1 MDSLVE
7 SVIVLALGV
16 LIASVWAGVLLFY
29 VGEIRADIKQSR
41 LLLQQI
47 AATISER
54 APEGVVAFGES
65 DFGDDHDSVWF
76 WCPNCMINYP
86 THESSA
92 CPKCE
97 NIGHPQV
104 GRD

>member
-1 MDSLVE
+1 ME
-7 SVIVLALGV
+7 SVIVFGLTI
-16 LIASVWAGVLLFY
+16 LIVSVWGGSLLFY
-29 VGEIRADIKQSR
+29 VGQIRDDIKQSR
-41 LLLQQI
+41 LLLREI
-47 AATISER
+47 AASISER
-54 APEGVVAFGES
+54 AQEGAVAFDES
-65 DFGDDHDSVWF
+65 DFGDGHDSVWF

-97 NIGHPQV
+97 KTGHPQV

>member
-1 MDSLVE
+1 ME
-7 SVIVLALGV
+7 SVIVLALV
-16 LIASVWAGVLLFY
+16 MLIASVWAGLILFY
-29 VGEIRADIKQSR
+29 LGQIKDDIKQSR
-41 LLLQQI
+41 LLLRQI

-54 APEGVVAFGES
+54 AQEGVIALDES
-65 DFGDDHDSVWF
+65 DFGDNHDSVWF